1 MKVAINCAFYEPKGG
16 GTKEY
21 IDNLVNNLAGLVTDE
36 EIILY
41 VLQDQLN
48 FAQKNLPGKFKIKT
62 IPFNSGSKLNRI
74 KRSLFEQK
82 FWRKEEEI
90 EKFDIFH
97 SPFFHSPR
105 FKRAKILLTVH
116 DLRLYRYP
124 ESYEFFRSQFL
135 KRKVKGSIKNASHII
150 TVSDFT
156 KSEVMELCRVPE
168 NKITTIHEAIN
179 HHRFSWKDNAFPSV
193 LPKEMKEMK
202 FILSVGN
209 LEPRKNFENLIDVF
223 KKIKEKP
230 EFKDLNLVIGGRRD
244 HSYHQVL
251 KLMEST
257 DGIIYLDF
265 LYKEELVWLYK
276 NALLYVFPSF
286 YEGFG
291 FPPVEAGSLG
301 TISAVSNVSSIPEIC
316 GEGAFYFSPYNKE
329 EMQTVIER
337 ALTDK
342 ELALEIREKMQQRLK
357 DFSWQKNAKE
367 TLEIYHSL

>member
-21 IDNLVNNLAGLVTDE
+21 IDNLVNNLAELVTDE

-105 FKRAKILLTVH
+105 FKKAKILLTVH

-124 ESYEFFRSQFL
+124 ESYEFFRYQFL
-135 KRKVKGSIKNASHII
+135 KRRVKESIKNASHII

-179 HHRFSWKDNAFPSV
+179 YNRFSWKNNAFPPV

-209 LEPRKNFENLIDVF
+209 LEPRKNFENLIEVF

-244 HSYHQVL
+244 HSYKQVL

-257 DGIIYLDF
+257 EGIIYLDF

-316 GEGAFYFSPYNKE
+316 GDGAFYFSPDNKE
-329 EMQTVIER
+329 EMQMVIER

-367 TLEIYHSL
+367 TLDIYHSL